1 MNNGLLLSL
10 NKHLL
15 HHSVESYDNSLV
27 GIINKSMLN
36 THFLGGGGDSL
47 FQT

>member
-1 MNNGLLLSL
+1 MNNGLLFSL

-15 HHSVESYDNSLV
+15 HHSMELYDNSLV
-27 GIINKSMLN
+27 GIINKSKLN
-36 THFLGGGGDSL
+36 THFLGGGDSS